1 MIYGNDN
8 RNRENR
14 GMSINVSANL
24 RIGFLV
30 AGSLLGCWMSL
41 REVSGQQSSGLIGA
55 KVTQKRGVVCVTDD
69 FVVYRVAH
77 DKGADHC
84 WKLDYERAVGV
95 VENIEKGGFA
105 IVRFETNR
113 GWNRYVVND
122 RAVVRDYWNEELYIA
137 HKPESAMFRPN
148 ENGLLLTGEDDSKQL
163 SLPIRVRFPLGCVSF
178 PPPRFGDR
186 VVRGPDWNKGAA
198 DGEPGLEG
206 TVIQRSPVDPNPRG
220 RDGYVTVQWD
230 ATRRK
235 GRYRW
240 DYQRKFD
247 VIPVNVEPP
256 ALKESLSQPGE
267 AGGESGDR
275 QPAAPADGAPP
286 SSTGDDAS

>member
-1 MIYGNDN
+1 
-8 RNRENR
+8 
-14 GMSINVSANL
+14 MSIDVFANL
-24 RIGFLV
+24 SIRILLV
-30 AGSLLGCWMSL
+30 GSLVGFSTSL
-41 REVSGQQSSGLIGA
+41 RDASGQVSSGLIGA
-55 KVTQKRGVVCVTDD
+55 KVTQKRGVVCVSDD

-95 VENIEKGGFA
+95 VEKIEKGGFA
-105 IVRFETNR
+105 VVRFETNR
-113 GWNRYVVND
+113 GWDRYVVND

-137 HKPESAMFRPN
+137 HKAESAMFRPN
-148 ENGLLLTGEDDSKQL
+148 ENGLLLTGEDGSQQL
-163 SLPIRVRFPLGCVSF
+163 NLPIRVRFPLGCVSF

-206 TVIQRSPVDPNPRG
+206 TIIQRSPVDPSPRG

-240 DYQRKFD
+240 DYHRKFD
-247 VIPVNVEPP
+247 VIPANVQPP
-256 ALKESLSQPGE
+256 TVGNDVTPPSET
-267 AGGESGDR
+267 AGDSGNP
-275 QPAAPADGAPP
+275 QPAAATDGPP
-286 SSTGDDAS
+286 LSSSGNDPT